1 MSSTVI
7 EKGREQV
14 SKLLDLT
21 SYGVGKKI
29 FDNIVW
35 VFIIIGLLTVVYI
48 LYLMKRS
55 FNVAN
60 KIRIIDEEYADF
72 KKNVNLDEKSES
84 GKEEKY
90 DEIEPNKHTL
100 CDTYIISSAKSY
112 LVGWSVADFVSSEMV
127 FSCIK
132 YGARYIEID
141 INLNKNS
148 QMVIANGI
156 KEGNWILNFNEI
168 PVEEFFENLGKKMFN
183 EEYFINNKDPLILYI
198 NSSLPKNRMNLL
210 HKIFITI

>member
-1 MSSTVI
+1 
-7 EKGREQV
+7 
-14 SKLLDLT
+14 
-21 SYGVGKKI
+21 
-29 FDNIVW
+29 
-35 VFIIIGLLTVVYI
+35 
-48 LYLMKRS
+48 
-55 FNVAN
+55 
-60 KIRIIDEEYADF
+60 
-72 KKNVNLDEKSES
+72 
-84 GKEEKY
+84 
-90 DEIEPNKHTL
+90 
-100 CDTYIISSAKSY
+100 
-112 LVGWSVADFVSSEMV
+112 MV

-132 YGARYIEID
+132 YGGRYIEID

-210 HKIFITI
+210 HKIIYSNLKIHLLDKEYNIDSEKNVLDLPLNQLYKKVILIFQSQMAGTDMTKIVNLKLGDRVKRLTFDELLSIDTEESIQFNKKNLTIVEPNFSIKRINGNPREAFDRGCQIMV

>member
-35 VFIIIGLLTVVYI
+35 VFIILGLLTVFYI

-60 KIRIIDEEYADF
+60 KIRIID
-72 KKNVNLDEKSES
+72 
-84 GKEEKY
+84 
-90 DEIEPNKHTL
+90 
-100 CDTYIISSAKSY
+100 
-112 LVGWSVADFVSSEMV
+112 
-127 FSCIK
+127 
-132 YGARYIEID
+132 
-141 INLNKNS
+141 
-148 QMVIANGI
+148 
-156 KEGNWILNFNEI
+156 
-168 PVEEFFENLGKKMFN
+168 
-183 EEYFINNKDPLILYI
+183 
-198 NSSLPKNRMNLL
+198 
-210 HKIFITI
+210 

>member
-35 VFIIIGLLTVVYI
+35 VFIILGLLTVVYI

-55 FNVAN
+55 FNVSN
-60 KIRIIDEEYADF
+60 KIRIIDEEYAEF

-90 DEIEPNKHTL
+90 DEIEPDKHTL

-183 EEYFINNKDPLILYI
+183 
-198 NSSLPKNRMNLL
+198 RR
-210 HKIFITI
+210 IFYQ

>member
-1 MSSTVI
+1 
-7 EKGREQV
+7 
-14 SKLLDLT
+14 
-21 SYGVGKKI
+21 
-29 FDNIVW
+29 
-35 VFIIIGLLTVVYI
+35 
-48 LYLMKRS
+48 
-55 FNVAN
+55 
-60 KIRIIDEEYADF
+60 
-72 KKNVNLDEKSES
+72 
-84 GKEEKY
+84 
-90 DEIEPNKHTL
+90 
-100 CDTYIISSAKSY
+100 
-112 LVGWSVADFVSSEMV
+112 MV

-210 HKIFITI
+210 HKIIYSNLKIHLLDKEYNVDSEKNVLDLPLNQL